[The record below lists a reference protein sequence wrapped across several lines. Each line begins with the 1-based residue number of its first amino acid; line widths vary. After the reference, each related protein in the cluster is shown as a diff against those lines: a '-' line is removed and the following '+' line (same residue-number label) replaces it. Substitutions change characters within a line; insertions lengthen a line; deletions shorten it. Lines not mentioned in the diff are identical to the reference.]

1 MSDVDWWNEKI
12 TSNEIT
18 FWRENRFRIVW
29 TDISKMKNLSK
40 DFIREFQNELD
51 WTILTRNS
59 NIDESIVEEFW
70 DKINMK
76 DALTRREFSEEFLK
90 RHKHELDWE
99 VISYFQGHLSEQFVE
114 EMKDYIVWDSF
125 NPYRSTWD
133 KYSTQFKIRHW
144 NDMKKYYLESG
155 HFWGEELKLV
165 NDCGETK
172 ILRTKYDTKFG
183 TRSEYL

>member
-1 MSDVDWWNEKI
+1 MSDIDWWNEKI

-18 FWRENRFRIVW
+18 FWRENRFRIAW

-59 NIDESIVEEFW
+59 NIDESIIEEFW

-90 RHKHELDWE
+90 RHRHELNWE
-99 VISYFQGHLSEQFVE
+99 MISYFQGHLSEQFVE

-125 NPYRSTWD
+125 NPYRSTWE
-133 KYSTQFKIRHW
+133 KYSTQFKVRHW
-144 NDMKKYYLESG
+144 NDMKRYYLESG

-172 ILRTKYDTKFG
+172 ILRTTHSTKFG